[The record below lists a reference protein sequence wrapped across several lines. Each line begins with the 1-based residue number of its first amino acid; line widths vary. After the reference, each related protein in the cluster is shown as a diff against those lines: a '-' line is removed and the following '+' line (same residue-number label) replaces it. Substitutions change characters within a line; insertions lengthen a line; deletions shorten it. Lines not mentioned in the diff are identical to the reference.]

1 MVFGKVSTGEVIW
14 VEYTGYRTYRQDVV
28 MRFEHKHTFFGGQ
41 S

>member
-14 VEYTGYRTYRQDVV
+14 VEYTGYRTCRQDVV
-28 MRFEHKHTFFGGQ
+28 MRFEQTLTFFRGQ